1 MKSSKAIYFLI
12 TGATIAAIA
21 LFVVFYETETLDDKE
36 VVVPLVNK
44 VVDAKPIEVKPTK
57 EETAK
62 TIKLEVVRVRP
73 DGSLVIAGK
82 GLPNSKIE
90 VISNSEVIA
99 VTNSD
104 KVGDFVA
111 VPKKQLNSGEYF
123 LSFRQITEDKKVVIA
138 NKSVA
143 INVTGKKDDLPIVA
157 IVDGQGKL
165 GAKVIQAPGLGKKEE
180 TNKDDKKSAK
190 NLAKEPQ
197 IKILAITHD
206 TKSGQ
211 LVLSGIANNGV
222 QVNAGFTGNETSST
236 KIIND
241 EWTLSIPGKLIA
253 GKQKVFAV
261 LLGKNGK
268 VLSENSIIISG
279 KSIENANGKMLI
291 TLPFVWNE
299 HEQPFDYARYTSFAI
314 KDILTK
320 NGFEILESYKSS
332 NFIETIFQKISV
344 YLYQVIF
351 PKNSILRQILILLI
365 IAPLNFIGISLGKI
379 LPDDKS
385 FYLNNIILCKK
396 K

>member
-12 TGATIAAIA
+12 AGAIIAAIA
-21 LFVVFYETETLDDKE
+21 LFVVFYETETVDNKE

-57 EETAK
+57 EETAE

-111 VPKKQLNSGEYF
+111 VPQKQLNSGEYF
-123 LSFRQITEDKKVVIA
+123 LSFRQTTGDNKVVIA

-157 IVDGQGKL
+157 IVDGQGRL
-165 GAKVIQAPGLGKKEE
+165 GAKVIQAPGLDKKKE

-206 TKSGQ
+206 SKSGQ
-211 LVLSGIANNGV
+211 LVLSGIAYNGV
-222 QVNAGFTGNETSST
+222 QVNAGFTGKETSST

-241 EWTLSIPGKLIA
+241 EWDLSIPGRLIA

-268 VLSENSIIISG
+268 VLSENSIVING
-279 KSIENANGKMLI
+279 KSIENANGK
-291 TLPFVWNE
+291 T
-299 HEQPFDYARYTSFAI
+299 
-314 KDILTK
+314 
-320 NGFEILESYKSS
+320 
-332 NFIETIFQKISV
+332 
-344 YLYQVIF
+344 
-351 PKNSILRQILILLI
+351 LI
-365 IAPLNFIGISLGKI
+365 IVQKGDALWNIAYQRLGLGNRYIDIVELNKDKIKNPDLIYPKQLFIIPKKI
-379 LPDDKS
+379 
-385 FYLNNIILCKK
+385 N
-396 K
+396 